1 MQGTLAQKKDEVS
14 RLQLFKD
21 KHQQELFQMNDLIFK
36 NKEKLYRHDADVL
49 NLTKELQGVKT
60 LNNSLISKIVSL
72 QSDKEKLNDYKI
84 QGQDLKELLNEKNKQ
99 IEYMEK
105 HIIEVTKQNMDQ
117 LATLEK
123 QKKTTEIEN

>member
-1 MQGTLAQKKDEVS
+1 
-14 RLQLFKD
+14 
-21 KHQQELFQMNDLIFK
+21 MNDLIFK